1 MKTTLN
7 KIMTIAAGMIVIA
20 SVLTA
25 TARAQCGSL
34 EKPSSGRLL
43 RPQSWQ
49 LQNPPETGTLV
60 LASEDESDDPIVGF
74 WKVTFIA
81 KGNSGIPDGTVIDKA
96 FVQWHSDG
104 TEIMN
109 SSRPPVTSS
118 FCLGVWKKVGS
129 SKYKLNH
136 FAISWDANNNVS
148 PVGPA
153 NIREVVHLSAD
164 GETFAGTFTINQYD
178 QSGNT
183 LLHVQGQITGTRIKV
198 DTTVSSIL

>member
-1 MKTTLN
+1 MQDGKENRMKTTLN
-7 KIMTIAAGMIVIA
+7 KMTIAAGIIVIA
-20 SVLTA
+20 SILTA
-25 TARAQCGSL
+25 TASAECGSL
-34 EKPSSGRLL
+34 TKPSSNPLL

-49 LQNPPETGTLV
+49 LQNAGTGTLV
-60 LASEDESDDPIVGF
+60 LASEDESEDPIVGF

-118 FCLGVWKKVGS
+118 FCLGVWKKVGP

-136 FAISWDANNNVS
+136 FAI
-148 PVGPA
+148 
-153 NIREVVHLSAD
+153 
-164 GETFAGTFTINQYD
+164 
-178 QSGNT
+178 
-183 LLHVQGQITGTRIKV
+183 
-198 DTTVSSIL
+198 